1 MSENIF
7 STFQTVVH
15 LSEDCRSTHVF
26 VVMGASGDLAK
37 KKIYPTLWWL
47 YRDNLLPDST
57 YFLGYARS
65 SIEIRQFLSEKCRQY
80 MKIKADEEQKFQQ
93 FIEKNFYQVGSYDKS
108 ENFGQLDAK
117 IVEIARMGKCEN
129 IEDANRIFYLALPP
143 SVYTSVTKLLSDNCK
158 ARK

>member
-7 STFQTVVH
+7 STFQSVVH

-57 YFLGYARS
+57 HFLGYARS
-65 SIEIRQFLSEKCRQY
+65 SIEIKQFLGEKCRQY
-80 MKIKADEEQKFQQ
+80 MKIKPNEENKFQE
-93 FIEKNFYQVGSYDKS
+93 FINKNHYLVGSYDKS
-108 ENFGQLDAK
+108 EHFAQLNSK

-129 IEDANRIFYLALPP
+129 VEDANRIFYLALPP
-143 SVYTSVTKLLSDNCK
+143 SVYTNVTKLLSENCK
-158 ARK
+158 AKK